1 MSKTAKSFRL
11 SPQALETLAHL
22 VGLTGSNET
31 AIVEI
36 SLAHFRKTFDHAPI
50 EKPKP
55 VSVPA
60 STLEHE
66 KFMPKSKER
75 QFQREEQKAQQVDP
89 EPPPNFPEYVQP
101 VSGKKKKRRRRH

>member
-22 VGLTGSNET
+22 VKLTGSNET

-50 EKPKP
+50 EQPKP
-55 VSVPA
+55 VPA
-60 STLEHE
+60 PISEHE
-66 KFMPKSKER
+66 KFMPKSKEH
-75 QFQREEQKAQQVDP
+75 QLQREERKAQQADP

-101 VSGKKKKRRRRH
+101 VEGNKKKRRRRH

>member
-22 VGLTGSNET
+22 VKLTGSNET

-50 EKPKP
+50 EQPKP
-55 VSVPA
+55 ELVSAPA
-60 STLEHE
+60 LAHE

-75 QFQREEQKAQQVDP
+75 QLQREERKAQQADP

-101 VSGKKKKRRRRH
+101 VEGKKKKPRRRH